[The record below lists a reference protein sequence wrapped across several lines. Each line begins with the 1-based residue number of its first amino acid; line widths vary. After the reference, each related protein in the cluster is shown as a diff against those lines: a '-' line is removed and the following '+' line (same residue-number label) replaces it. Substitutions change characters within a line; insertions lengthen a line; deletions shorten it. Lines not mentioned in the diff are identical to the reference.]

1 MYKKLYKD
9 KKKLI
14 GKNGKLLRLTLP
26 ERVQANGS
34 PLFGI
39 ASVIVSVKRN
49 KIEKKIKRNKLSKKK
64 NDIYSIKCQMPGQ
77 KINTQK

>member
-1 MYKKLYKD
+1 MKLYKKLYKD

-49 KIEKKIKRNKLSKKK
+49 KIEKKIINSTLLYEDEGFS
-64 NDIYSIKCQMPGQ
+64 GQ
-77 KINTQK
+77 AGNPEDFL